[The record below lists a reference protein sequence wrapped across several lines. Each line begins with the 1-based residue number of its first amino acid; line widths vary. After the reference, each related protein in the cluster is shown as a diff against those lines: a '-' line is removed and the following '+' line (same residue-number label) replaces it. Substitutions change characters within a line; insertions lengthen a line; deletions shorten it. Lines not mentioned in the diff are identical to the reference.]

1 MFSED
6 IVKCEEVLLHSDKV
20 KRFGSVGVGR
30 WCLCTPSHNC
40 RLSLFCVRFSDCV
53 LVCET
58 RYGIVWV
65 AS

>member
-20 KRFGSVGVGR
+20 SVLEAWLSR

-40 RLSLFCVRFSDCV
+40 RLSLFCGRVSDCV
-53 LVCET
+53 SVCET
-58 RYGIVWV
+58 RHGTVWV